1 VKLFSRLRAF
11 GKELQRAIFSRRT
24 PSGTYRSMRRL
35 RLALLGVALLII
47 LIVAGSA
54 FKEKRTPTIVK
65 VNETQS
71 PPGDANFELK
81 DVSYGYT
88 NKNNEK
94 EWELRAAKA
103 QYFKDQ
109 KLVKLEDIEV
119 TLYRPNGQIYKLS
132 GKHGELNIDT
142 QNISMQGA
150 VKGSMPDNTQ
160 FATES
165 FSYDNNKR
173 ILTTHDKVFITRDT
187 FSMEGV
193 GMIINVKEETLALL
207 DKVQATENR

>member
-1 VKLFSRLRAF
+1 MY
-11 GKELQRAIFSRRT
+11 RT
-24 PSGTYRSMRRL
+24 KMRRI

-47 LIVAGSA
+47 IIVVGAA
-54 FKEKRTPTIVK
+54 LKEKRTPFIIK
-65 VNETQS
+65 AKETQS
-71 PPGDANFELK
+71 PPGDANFDVK

-109 KLVKLEDIEV
+109 KLVKLEDIDV
-119 TLYRPNGQIYKLS
+119 TLYRPNGQVYKLT

-142 QNISMQGA
+142 QNIIVQGA

-173 ILTTHDKVFITRDT
+173 IVTTRDKVFITRDT

-193 GMIINVKEETLALL
+193 GMVVNVKEETLALL
-207 DKVQATENR
+207 DKVKATENR

>member
-1 VKLFSRLRAF
+1 MY
-11 GKELQRAIFSRRT
+11 RT
-24 PSGTYRSMRRL
+24 KMRRI
-35 RLALLGVALLII
+35 RLALLGVVLLII
-47 LIVAGSA
+47 MIVAASA
-54 FKEKRTPTIVK
+54 LKEKRTPYIVK
-65 VNETQS
+65 VKDAQS
-71 PPGDANFELK
+71 PPGDANLEVK

-109 KLVKLEDIEV
+109 KLVKLEDLSV
-119 TLYRPNGQIYKLS
+119 TLYRPNGQIYKLT
-132 GKHGELNIDT
+132 GKHGELNLDT
-142 QNISMQGA
+142 QNITVQGA

-165 FSYDNNKR
+165 FYYDNNKR
-173 ILTTHDKVFITRDT
+173 IVTTRDKVFITRDT

-193 GMIINVKEETLALL
+193 GMVINVKEETIALL
-207 DKVQATENR
+207 EKVKATENR

>member
-1 VKLFSRLRAF
+1 MY
-11 GKELQRAIFSRRT
+11 RT
-24 PSGTYRSMRRL
+24 KMRRI
-35 RLALLGVALLII
+35 RMALLGVVLLII
-47 LIVAGSA
+47 MIVAASA
-54 FKEKRTPTIVK
+54 LKEKRTPYIVK
-65 VNETQS
+65 VKDAQS
-71 PPGDANFELK
+71 PPGDANLEVK

-109 KLVKLEDIEV
+109 KLVKLEDLEV

-132 GKHGELNIDT
+132 GKHGELNLDT
-142 QNISMQGA
+142 QNITVQGA

-173 ILTTHDKVFITRDT
+173 IVTTHDKVFITRDT

-193 GMIINVKEETLALL
+193 GMIINVKEETIALL
-207 DKVQATENR
+207 EKVKATENR

>member
-1 VKLFSRLRAF
+1 MY
-11 GKELQRAIFSRRT
+11 RT
-24 PSGTYRSMRRL
+24 KMRRI

-47 LIVAGSA
+47 MIVVASA
-54 FKEKRTPTIVK
+54 LKEKRTPYIVK
-65 VNETQS
+65 VKDAQS
-71 PPGDANFELK
+71 PPGDANLEVK

-109 KLVKLEDIEV
+109 KLVKLEDLSV
-119 TLYRPNGQIYKLS
+119 TLYRPNGQIYKLT
-132 GKHGELNIDT
+132 GKHGELNLDT
-142 QNISMQGA
+142 QNIAVQGA

-160 FATES
+160 FTTES
-165 FSYDNNKR
+165 FFYDNNTR
-173 ILTTHDKVFITRDT
+173 ILTTRDKVFIKRNA

-193 GMIINVKEETLALL
+193 GMVINVKDETLSLL
-207 DKVQATENR
+207 EKVTATENR